1 MDKTAKPAP
10 LNHPNI
16 SWLVV
21 REVVLTDNL
30 VASDLDVTK
39 YLDVTEDGY
48 FIPKRLEI
56 TAYGWHTPD
65 P

>member
-16 SWLVV
+16 SGLVV

-30 VASDLDVTK
+30 VASNLDATK
-39 YLDVTEDGY
+39 YLDITKDGY
-48 FIPKRLEI
+48 FIPKRPEI
-56 TAYGWHTPD
+56 TGSEPGTTAP
-65 P
+65 